1 MTYRSWRFWSAHSIH
16 SQPEVTKGRVYFG
29 KNPRLCVNSA
39 EKTELST
46 VLIIISNL
54 TFKEFGLDES
64 LLEGVAA
71 SGYENATPV
80 QEQVIPLILQGKDI
94 IASAQTGTGKTAAFL
109 LPIINRL
116 LASRHDDQINA
127 LVIVPTRELAIQI
140 AQNLE
145 GLAYFTP
152 ISSIAVYGGGDGS
165 NFSTEKQALSRG
177 ADIVICT
184 PGRMIAH
191 LNMGYVRT
199 QGLQYLVLDEADRML
214 DMGFF
219 DDIMKIISFLPP
231 KRQNLLFSATMPVK
245 IRDLARKILHEPE
258 EINIAIS
265 KPPAKIVQQAF
276 VVYEQQ
282 KIPLVKWLLKTTNLK
297 STLIFCSKKHNV
309 KQLAIELKRSKFNV
323 KEIHSDLEQA
333 EREQVLLEFRSQR
346 LPILVATDI
355 LSRGIDIDNIEM
367 VINYDVPNDGED
379 YIHRIGRTARAETD
393 GVAFTFISEK
403 EQNKFRIIEELLG
416 NPVNKAAVPEQ
427 FGPAP
432 EYSPRGGG
440 RGKSRRPPGRGGSGG
455 GGGHHRGP
463 GGSGGGG
470 HHRGSGGGQGG
481 GQHHGSA
488 GGHTNHGGGGHQQRN
503 PRPSGGAGA
512 PSGGSAAAGS
522 GAV

>member
-1 MTYRSWRFWSAHSIH
+1 M
-16 SQPEVTKGRVYFG
+16 
-29 KNPRLCVNSA
+29 
-39 EKTELST
+39 
-46 VLIIISNL
+46 IIISIL

-64 LLEGVAA
+64 LIEGIEA

-80 QEQVIPLILQGKDI
+80 QEQVIPLILNGQDI

-127 LVIVPTRELAIQI
+127 LVIVPTRELAVQI

-165 NFSTEKQALSRG
+165 TFSTEKQALSRG

-199 QGLQYLVLDEADRML
+199 KGLQYLVLDEADRML
-214 DMGFF
+214 DMGFY
-219 DDIMKIISFLPP
+219 DDIMKIISFLPAV
-231 KRQNLLFSATMPVK
+231 RQNLLFSATMPTK
-245 IRDLARKILHEPE
+245 IRDLARKILHDPA
-258 EINIAIS
+258 EINIALS

-276 VVYEQQ
+276 VVYETQ
-282 KIPLVKWLLKTTNLK
+282 KIPLVKWLLKSSNLK

-309 KQLAIELKRSKFNV
+309 KQLTMELKRSRFNV
-323 KEIHSDLEQA
+323 KEIHSDLDQA
-333 EREQVLLEFRSQR
+333 GREDVLVEFKSRR

-403 EQNKFRIIEELLG
+403 EQNKFRTIEDLLG
-416 NPVNKAAVPEQ
+416 SPVKKAEVPAE
-427 FGPAP
+427 FGQAP
-432 EYSPRGGG
+432 EYSPRSG
-440 RGKSRRPPGRGGSGG
+440 SRSRGG
-455 GGGHHRGP
+455 GGGHGH
-463 GGSGGGG
+463 GGHGGG
-470 HHRGSGGGQGG
+470 
-481 GQHHGSA
+481 
-488 GGHTNHGGGGHQQRN
+488 HGGGGGGRGGHGGRSGGGN
-503 PRPSGGAGA
+503 NRSRSRPSEGGAPRRGES
-512 PSGGSAAAGS
+512 PNQGPTR
-522 GAV
+522 